1 MQLINLP
8 SKKGS
13 HSLQPRGKNISY
25 SWLSWDY
32 SLVKPLSFAMQ
43 YFSEAAELNP

>member
-1 MQLINLP
+1 LSPLRKDLILCNQEERK
-8 SKKGS
+8 SY
-13 HSLQPRGKNISY
+13 ISY